1 MKFRT
6 ILLLL
11 LCTNY
16 LQVTGQVV
24 PAAPRHTI
32 SLEYSYVPGIF
43 LYGNLLPDNLEYS
56 FRAGQ
61 KLSVQSGLFAQN
73 ADVVPGSSY
82 FKDGFA
88 IYGGVALKLHM
99 FERHRFPAGSASFVP
114 SVHTY
119 ADYFAENSVYDWTL
133 TIGPT
138 PAFEYAFSKR
148 LSCRLDLLNIN
159 FGIGLPKGDFVA
171 TVHRLLGLALQYH
184 FGMQ

>member
-11 LCTNY
+11 LCTTY
-16 LQVTGQVV
+16 FQITGQVV
-24 PAAPRHTI
+24 PVASRHAI

-43 LYGNLLPDNLEYS
+43 LYGYLLPDNLEYS
-56 FRAGQ
+56 FRAG
-61 KLSVQSGLFAQN
+61 KKFSVQSGLFAQN
-73 ADVVPGSSY
+73 ADAIPGSSY

-88 IYGGVALKLHM
+88 MYGGVALKLHL

-114 SVHTY
+114 SVHAY
-119 ADYFAENSVYDWTL
+119 ADYFAENSLYDWTL

-138 PAFEYAFSKR
+138 ASFEYTFSKR
-148 LSCRLDLLNIN
+148 LALRLDLLNIN

-171 TVHRLLGLALQYH
+171 TVHRLLGLGLQYH
-184 FGMQ
+184 FGRQ

>member
-138 PAFEYAFSKR
+138 AAFEYAFSKR

-159 FGIGLPKGDFVA
+159 FGIGLPKGDFVT